1 MNHVLYDFET
11 AKSNKHLLDIKEN
24 TSASSSFEV
33 LFGNRD
39 NVGFFYFRPSEFHF
53 RCCLSNLKNYLP
65 RDNFLVAFLIQKLEM
80 PWVKLFPLRLFLKL
94 GDEFNSNIIRFK
106 LRTKNNSCFAV
117 LLLVKSTLWK
127 ILIIFNFKAYPCSL
141 ISDRSRAPVF
151 GEIGQTILSL
161 LCDVRNFQYTIAQ
174 IDGLSIRL
182 EENASLLKIIIP
194 ESQYDLIIKSLL
206 TSNEY
211 VFSLAK
217 LNMDEACS
225 SHLVAIENKNLG
237 TYSNKTMRFAAN
249 SELEND
255 KGILKHKLYKGF

>member
-1 MNHVLYDFET
+1 
-11 AKSNKHLLDIKEN
+11 
-24 TSASSSFEV
+24 
-33 LFGNRD
+33 
-39 NVGFFYFRPSEFHF
+39 
-53 RCCLSNLKNYLP
+53 
-65 RDNFLVAFLIQKLEM
+65 
-80 PWVKLFPLRLFLKL
+80 
-94 GDEFNSNIIRFK
+94 
-106 LRTKNNSCFAV
+106 
-117 LLLVKSTLWK
+117 
-127 ILIIFNFKAYPCSL
+127 
-141 ISDRSRAPVF
+141 VF

-217 LNMDEACS
+217 LNMDEGCS

-237 TYSNKTMRFAAN
+237 TYSNKTMSFAAN
-249 SELEND
+249 SALEND
-255 KGILKHKLYKGF
+255 KGILYIKAFNSEIFSLNI